1 MRGQRC
7 FRGIKGTKDLIRP
20 SGTFPKGEGWFTA
33 QPLNSLAFPYGEGGL
48 PQARRMRSFAPKIS
62 LMLRKRFMLI
72 LSKLRMQKQQPCQT
86 ECGGIANREGVC
98 YDDSNRSF
106 PARATEE
113 GDKILC

>member
-1 MRGQRC
+1 
-7 FRGIKGTKDLIRP
+7 
-20 SGTFPKGEGWFTA
+20 
-33 QPLNSLAFPYGEGGL
+33 
-48 PQARRMRSFAPKIS
+48 
-62 LMLRKRFMLI
+62 MLRKRFMLI

>member
-1 MRGQRC
+1 MG
-7 FRGIKGTKDLIRP
+7 KVP
-20 SGTFPKGEGWFTA
+20 EG
-33 QPLNSLAFPYGEGGL
+33 
-48 PQARRMRSFAPKIS
+48 RMRSFVRLIS
-62 LMLRKRFMLI
+62 FLLRKRFMLI